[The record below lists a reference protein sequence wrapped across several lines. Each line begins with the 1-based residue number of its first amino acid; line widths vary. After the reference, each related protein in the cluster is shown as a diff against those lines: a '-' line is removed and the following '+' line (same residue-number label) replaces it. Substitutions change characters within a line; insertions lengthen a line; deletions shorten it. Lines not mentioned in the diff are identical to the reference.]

1 MQSAT
6 TSPFACISDDPW
18 ILWEKKERLDF
29 LREENENRQDE
40 IAVQLD
46 STFDALDNVM
56 PASQVQRTQYHS
68 VLNRMKQACRNT
80 GSFSNW
86 KS

>member
-18 ILWEKKERLDF
+18 ILWEKKVRVDF
-29 LREENENRQDE
+29 LREEHEDRQEE
-40 IAVQLD
+40 ISAQLD
-46 STFDALDNVM
+46 STSDSLDYVM
-56 PASQVQRTQYHS
+56 PVLQVQRTQYHS
-68 VLNRMKQACRNT
+68 VLSRMKQASRNT